1 MPWMIVLA
9 CLVCQ
14 IGMGL
19 GAYLFPVF
27 LKPVAEDLGWSRT
40 TYAAAQPLM
49 SAAVALAGPL
59 VGRLADRDA
68 RPVLAFGGL
77 LMSVVLL
84 LAGGMNT
91 PGEFYA
97 IAIGVGVA
105 VACLGDLPTSAVIAP
120 RLGRHRGLALGMVFV
135 GSNIGGAVGPL
146 LATSLAAG
154 GSWRAGFS
162 GIGSVLWIFLL
173 PAAFAIGRPLA
184 KARERPAE
192 ARVRPAEAR
201 ERPAE
206 ARVLGVS
213 PRAALGSR
221 DFWMIAWALFAFYF
235 YRIGIN
241 THLVAWLSDLG
252 YSDGAAAAQFSAMIG
267 IGLAG
272 KLVAGAFADRIG
284 VRPAVLVNFSLLVA
298 ASVLLLLPQVPGAIG
313 LFLLLHGL
321 ASAAEDVV
329 VPLLVGQRFGTLHL
343 SAIYGLLLLALVPGG
358 AAGPLIAG
366 WIFDSGAGYGPV
378 FFAFVIANLSAVLA
392 LASVGRGAVRRADL
406 VTEGNNA

>member
-184 KARERPAE
+184 K
-192 ARVRPAEAR
+192 AR